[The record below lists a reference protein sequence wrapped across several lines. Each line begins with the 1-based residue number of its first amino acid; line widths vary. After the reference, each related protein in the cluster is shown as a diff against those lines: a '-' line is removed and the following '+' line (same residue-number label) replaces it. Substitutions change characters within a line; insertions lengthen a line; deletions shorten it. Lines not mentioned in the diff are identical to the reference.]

1 MKDEGLFGR
10 GGKSGGGRVGVEK
23 GGGEKAKGGKV
34 RVEKVGGS
42 GCCNTATYSTGEGG
56 KAMERKVRRKRRK
69 EGRRRGWLL

>member
-42 GCCNTATYSTGEGG
+42 G
-56 KAMERKVRRKRRK
+56 
-69 EGRRRGWLL
+69 